1 MCYAGA
7 TDIITANTEVATEMG
22 SQLLQYLG
30 ANANGVRVLVRELRK
45 QMDNHVIELAEELA
59 SDKKQQPKD
68 PDGYVYKVDQSLLSS
83 AVSPPNAASSLES
96 TLPYASIGSRL
107 LSRMMLTFYIQLFTI
122 IYLACRRTLE
132 THS

>member
-1 MCYAGA
+1 MCEALCGSTCNAGA

-59 SDKKQQPKD
+59 SDKQHQPKD

-83 AVSPPNAASSLES
+83 AVEPAPPPAATSVEALCL
-96 TLPYASIGSRL
+96 TP
-107 LSRMMLTFYIQLFTI
+107 LS
-122 IYLACRRTLE
+122 ACFKL
-132 THS
+132 SWPC

>member
-1 MCYAGA
+1 MGNAGA

-59 SDKKQQPKD
+59 SDKQHQPKD

-83 AVSPPNAASSLES
+83 AVSPPNAASSPER
-96 TLPYASIGSRL
+96 TLPHASLGSRL
-107 LSRMMLTFYIQLFTI
+107 LSRVMLTLLYSCSQSSTWH
-122 IYLACRRTLE
+122 AGG
-132 THS
+132 H